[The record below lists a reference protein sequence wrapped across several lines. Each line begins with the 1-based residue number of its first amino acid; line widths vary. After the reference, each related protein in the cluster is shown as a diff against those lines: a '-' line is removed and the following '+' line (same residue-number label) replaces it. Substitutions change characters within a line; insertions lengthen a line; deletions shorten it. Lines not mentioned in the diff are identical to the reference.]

1 MSNGLLNKGLRHP
14 RNPGA
19 VSQDDRM
26 FVVKGKIRTMRT
38 ISKDKG
44 DVFMDTLYRRLTCIF
59 LSQGELIL
67 FCVQ

>member
-1 MSNGLLNKGLRHP
+1 
-14 RNPGA
+14 
-19 VSQDDRM
+19 M